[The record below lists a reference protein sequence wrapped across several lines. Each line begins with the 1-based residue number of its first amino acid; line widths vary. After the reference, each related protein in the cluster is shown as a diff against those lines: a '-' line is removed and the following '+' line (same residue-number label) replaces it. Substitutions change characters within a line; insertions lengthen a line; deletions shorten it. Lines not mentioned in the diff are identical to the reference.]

1 MNFIS
6 KIILLVGLP
15 AGILVGMDLGG
26 LLAVPPW
33 LFTAAYATVALVL
46 LTGVLAGIF
55 GKVE

>member
-15 AGILVGMDLGG
+15 AGILVGMDIGG
-26 LLAVPPW
+26 LLEIPQW
-33 LFTAAYATVALVL
+33 LLSAAYTTVALVL

-55 GKVE
+55 GKVD

>member
-15 AGILVGMDLGG
+15 AGILVGMDIGG
-26 LLAVPPW
+26 LLEIPQW
-33 LFTAAYATVALVL
+33 LLSAAYTTVALVL